1 MRRGCPNSSR
11 AAVIVNVRLCGD
23 HAVYWR
29 MICGSIRCVSFRFGF
44 LKGLTLRYGRAR
56 PGINP
61 EILSFAGFLVEDPP
75 ETNRILE

>member
-11 AAVIVNVRLCGD
+11 AAVLVNVWLCRD
-23 HAVYWR
+23 HAVCWH
-29 MICGSIRCVSFRFGF
+29 MICGRIRRVSFRFGF
-44 LKGLTLRYGRAR
+44 LEGLTLRYGRAR

-61 EILSFAGFLVEDPP
+61 EILSFAGFLVEEPP